1 MSHSFETITS
11 FQNPKVKLIR
21 KLRDKRERDKS
32 GLFVIDYS
40 RDFEKAVECGFE
52 TEFIFYCPD
61 LAEVS
66 LPLLQQNGAPI
77 YSVSPDILQKVS
89 YRENPTGVVMVMRQK
104 PSRHIDDLA
113 GSDTSLVLGLVDLR
127 KPGNIGALLR
137 SADAAGFGAVLL
149 IDCALDLY
157 NPNLIRSSTGAC
169 FLDNIYNLN
178 SDKALALL
186 RRSGY
191 TTLAASPEASRDLYD
206 LAIGEKTA
214 IILGTEDQ
222 GLSEQWMMNCTQQV
236 KIPMSGRITD
246 SLNVSVSGAI
256 LMYEAYRQQ
265 HLRQLSQKSA
275 SL

>member
-1 MSHSFETITS
+1 MAQSFETLTS

-40 RDFEKAVECGFE
+40 RDFEKALANGFE
-52 TEFIFYCPD
+52 TEFIFYCPE
-61 LAEVS
+61 LGAAS
-66 LPLLQQNGAPI
+66 LPLLQQSSSPI
-77 YSVSPDILQKVS
+77 YVVSSDILQKVS

-104 PSRHIDDLA
+104 PPRQACDLDGVNA
-113 GSDTSLVLGLVDLR
+113 ALVLGLVDLR

-169 FLDNIYNLN
+169 FLDTIYSLT
-178 SDKALALL
+178 SDEALAFF

-191 TTLAASPEASRDLYD
+191 ITLAATPSGTRNLYD
-206 LAIGEKTA
+206 VTIQDKTV
-214 IILGTEDQ
+214 IILGAEDE
-222 GLSEQWMMNCTQQV
+222 GLSKQWLKNCTEQV
-236 KIPMSGRITD
+236 QIPMIGQIAD

-265 HLRQLSQKSA
+265 RARQLS
-275 SL
+275 